1 MNHLKPAR
9 QRAPAANP
17 SLRFSSSGLVVGG
30 DAPAHQVLAFM
41 DAVLRGIGQVMLQNN
56 SYAGLLFLAGIFYNS
71 ALLGL
76 AVLAGAATSTATAL
90 LLGLDRA
97 QLRAGLFGFNGA
109 LTAVALLFFFQSDL
123 RVWVYVLCA
132 AAITTVLMA
141 ALLRMLA
148 TWQLPALTAP
158 FVFTT
163 LCFVLASARFGQLHA
178 TQQLPTSGRLPQ
190 GASIEG
196 VVGLATVA
204 EGVFNGVA
212 QVFFQGNVV
221 TGILFTLGLLVS
233 SRVAAIFALLGSLAG
248 LLVAWGMGAAEPAM
262 RVGAYGFNSVLTAI
276 VLCDVVLVPNAA
288 AAAYALLAALVTA
301 VVYAAVAAAFEPLGM
316 PALTLP
322 FVLVAWVFV
331 LASAQCTHLRRA
343 ASAGTV
349 QPAG

>member
-1 MNHLKPAR
+1 MNNMKPPR
-9 QRAPAANP
+9 SRATTAKPP
-17 SLRFSSSGLVVGG
+17 VRLSSSGLVVGS
-30 DAPAHQVLAFM
+30 DAPAHQVLAFA

-56 SYAGLLFLAGIFYNS
+56 SYTGLLFLAGMFYNS

-76 AVLAGAATSTATAL
+76 AMLAGAAASTATAL
-90 LLGLDRA
+90 LLGLNRA
-97 QLRAGLFGFNGA
+97 QLRAGWFGFNGA
-109 LTAVALLFFFQSDL
+109 LTGIALLYFFQPDV
-123 RVWVYVLCA
+123 RVWVSVLCA
-132 AAITTVLMA
+132 AAATTVLMA

-196 VVGLATVA
+196 VVSLGTFA
-204 EGVFNGVA
+204 EGLFNGVA

-221 TGILFTLGLLVS
+221 TGMLFTLGLLVS
-233 SRVAAIFALLGSLAG
+233 SRVAAVSALLGSLAG
-248 LLVAWGMGAAEPAM
+248 WLVGWGLGAAEPGL
-262 RVGAYGFNSVLTAI
+262 RVGAYGFNSALTAI
-276 VLCDVVLVPNAA
+276 VLCDMVLVLSVSTAT
-288 AAAYALLAALVTA
+288 YALLAALTTA
-301 VVYAAVAAAFEPLGM
+301 VVYAAVSAAFEPLGM

-331 LASAQCTHLRRA
+331 LASPQCARLRK
-343 ASAGTV
+343 AGRV
-349 QPAG
+349 

>member
-1 MNHLKPAR
+1 MNPMKPAR
-9 QRAPAANP
+9 HRATAANP
-17 SLRFSSSGLVVGG
+17 PVRFSANGLVVGS
-30 DAPAHQVLAFM
+30 DAPAHQVLAFV

-56 SYAGLLFLAGIFYNS
+56 SYTGLLFLAGIFYNS
-71 ALLGL
+71 VLLGL
-76 AVLAGAATSTATAL
+76 AVLVGTVSSTATAL
-90 LLGLDRA
+90 LLGLNRT
-97 QLRAGLFGFNGA
+97 QRRAGWFGFNGA
-109 LTAVALLFFFQSDL
+109 LTGMALLYFFQSDV

-132 AAITTVLMA
+132 AAVTTVLMA

-163 LCFVLASARFGQLHA
+163 LCFVLASARFGPLHA

-196 VVGLATVA
+196 VVSMGTFA

-233 SRVAAIFALLGSLAG
+233 SRVAAVSALLGSLAG
-248 LLVAWGMGAAEPAM
+248 GLVGWGMGAAEPAM
-262 RVGAYGFNSVLTAI
+262 RVGVYGFNSALTAI
-276 VLCDVVLVPNAA
+276 VLCDLVLVPNAA
-288 AAAYALLAALVTA
+288 AAAYALLAALATA

-331 LASAQCTHLRRA
+331 LASPQCARLRQ
-343 ASAGTV
+343 AGGV
-349 QPAG
+349 

>member
-1 MNHLKPAR
+1 M
-9 QRAPAANP
+9 
-17 SLRFSSSGLVVGG
+17 RFSSSGLVVDGST
-30 DAPAHQVLAFM
+30 PAHPLPAFV

-56 SYAGLLFLAGIFYNS
+56 SYTGLLFLAGIFYNS

-76 AVLAGAATSTATAL
+76 AVLVGTAASTATAL
-90 LLGLDRA
+90 LLQMDRA
-97 QLRAGLFGFNGA
+97 QLRAGWFGFNGA
-109 LTAVALLFFFQSDL
+109 LTAIALLYFFQSDV

-132 AAITTVLMA
+132 AAVTTVLMA
-141 ALLRMLA
+141 ALLRMLS

-190 GASIEG
+190 GASIDG
-196 VVGLATVA
+196 VVSLGTFA

-221 TGILFTLGLLVS
+221 TGVVFTLGLLAS
-233 SRVAAIFALLGSLAG
+233 SRVAAASALLGSLAG
-248 LLVAWGMGAAEPAM
+248 LLVAWGLGAAEPAM
-262 RVGAYGFNSVLTAI
+262 RVGAYGFNSVLAAI
-276 VLCDVVLVPNAA
+276 VLCDMVLVLNAA
-288 AAAYALLAALVTA
+288 AAAYAVLAALATA
-301 VVYAAVAAAFEPLGM
+301 VVYAAVSAAFEPLGM

-331 LASAQCTHLRRA
+331 LASPQCARLRQA
-343 ASAGTV
+343 GSA
-349 QPAG
+349 